1 MRWKVVILVLAMLAG
16 VSVFGASAGAAG
28 CTAGSFEVSGTVTD
42 AVTGLPLDRVTSVSI
57 VLADGTPYDGE
68 GTDLPASAFATCLPV
83 GDYKIAFNADHY
95 FSEWFDEASDQAFA
109 TIISVTDGPV
119 TGVDATLQPWP
130 TISGR
135 ITDSQTGEP
144 LFTSVGITNADTGEG
159 LDGEGTNL
167 NGEFFY
173 VVDPRF
179 LPINVKI
186 SFAADYHWAEWYD
199 DARRMSRATVIS
211 VTADSGHITGIDASL
226 RPCRRPFPD
235 FCIQGQFTR

>member
-1 MRWKVVILVLAMLAG
+1 MRWKVVVLVLAMLAG
-16 VSVFGASAGAAG
+16 LSILGVSAGATDCA
-28 CTAGSFEVSGTVTD
+28 TGSFEVSGAVTD
-42 AVTGLPLDRVTSVSI
+42 AVTGLPLDRVTSVGI

-68 GTDLPASAFATCLPV
+68 GTDLPASAFATCLPI

-95 FSEWFDEASDQAFA
+95 FSEWFDQAPDPASA
-109 TIISVTDGPV
+109 TIISVVDGPV
-119 TGVDATLQPWP
+119 TGIDAALQPWP

-135 ITDSQTGEP
+135 ITDSRTGEP

-159 LDGEGTNL
+159 LDGEGTNR
-167 NGEFFY
+167 NGEFSY

-199 DARRMSRATVIS
+199 DERRMSRATVIT
-211 VTADSGHITGIDASL
+211 VTADSGYISGIDASL
-226 RPCRRPFPD
+226 RPCGRPFPD
-235 FCIQGQFTR
+235 FCIQRQFTR